1 LFKACSLSQTPSTGS
16 GDRALHISTIFQVLI
31 KGLGPIWP
39 QRESIAGVAL
49 GDVWPCT
56 ALAQKD
62 LAIHPGT
69 AGDISSTVDVRL
81 SPETRLDTDVE
92 QKKAEIMV
100 PFHKLTQWLAYSL
113 IVPLQTYL
121 ELTIEGLED
130 MTGLPEYRNGG
141 LFVDFSVLK
150 LRQET
155 VASAYPRGEGASTPR
170 FLASHPAIVEWRAMT
185 VILLDRIAV
194 QLRKRFSAPL
204 LTLPQVLESA
214 TWKGGREIARSR
226 RRESGGPP
234 IEIESDGTVF

>member
-1 LFKACSLSQTPSTGS
+1 M
-16 GDRALHISTIFQVLI
+16 HISAIFQVLI

-49 GDVWPCT
+49 GDVWPCI

-69 AGDISSTVDVRL
+69 AEDISSTVGVRF
-81 SPETRLDTDVE
+81 SPETRLDTDIE
-92 QKKAEIMV
+92 QKRAEIMV

-130 MTGLPEYRNGG
+130 MTGLPEYRNGTFSKQFFEVYSAVLTSFLWTGG

-155 VASAYPRGEGASTPR
+155 VASAYLRGEGVSTPR
-170 FLASHPAIVEWRAMT
+170 FLPSHPAIVEWRAMT
-185 VILLDRIAV
+185 VILLWVASCLV
-194 QLRKRFSAPL
+194 FA
-204 LTLPQVLESA
+204 
-214 TWKGGREIARSR
+214 AR
-226 RRESGGPP
+226 
-234 IEIESDGTVF
+234 